1 MKECINCHVHLRD
14 FQKECPFCHEKFSV
28 KGEAPAYPAYDYKKL
43 SVRQRIFPRIIAFL
57 AIFLSA
63 VSVFINILTWGKY
76 PHLWSIFVVG
86 GAMYLWLTIGN
97 TIFSKMHGGGKI
109 ILQTIGLSAL
119 AVLIDVF
126 SRVPPLVCEHCGAVY
141 RPCQHAAHYHHRLFQ
156 EDALER
162 LHWIYLPPMLFL
174 CFLPIVLFVC
184 RVATSFWACAL
195 SGLYALLTVAAMFIF
210 ARKDLKDQF
219 VSRFHF

>member
-43 SVRQRIFPRIIAFL
+43 SVRQRIFPRIVAFL

-76 PHLWSIFVVG
+76 THLWSIFVVG

-126 SRVPPLVCEHCGAVY
+126 SGFHRWSVNIVVPFIAI
-141 RPCQHAAHYHHRLFQ
+141 AHTLLMTIIVFSKKMLWNAY
-156 EDALER
+156 
-162 LHWIYLPPMLFL
+162 IGYTITMLFL